1 MKAGILILVLIFSEN
16 IVASEFYKCV
26 DAAGKKIFSDTPCSA
41 NSVVKETII
50 YKASS
55 GKNVPA
61 NEVSWDVRLRAQV
74 PGKSKINDIVKEN
87 DDSIINYQFSSQ
99 VELQEFMRLAVRL
112 SGKNV
117 NLIRVN
123 MPQGETPG
131 TAMLQVTDKDD
142 GPLNLKPKS

>member
-1 MKAGILILVLIFSEN
+1 M
-16 IVASEFYKCV
+16 
-26 DAAGKKIFSDTPCSA
+26 
-41 NSVVKETII
+41 
-50 YKASS
+50 
-55 GKNVPA
+55 
-61 NEVSWDVRLRAQV
+61 SWDVRLRAQV